1 MMMPWHWPHRIE
13 KSQSSTATTYSVAT
27 STITSSTSTDSAV
40 TNYLFELHGARMHQ
54 REQREAAAR
63 LGEMLKDES

>member
-13 KSQSSTATTYSVAT
+13 KTQPQSSIAT
-27 STITSSTSTDSAV
+27 SMTSITTTTTGTDTTTST
-40 TNYLFELHGARMHQ
+40 YLFDLQGLRMHQ